1 MNKNG
6 FTPNQIGVR
15 IYLSELEEYQM
26 ARKKFT
32 EEEMALLRISPYVLD
47 VSPSIVHF
55 SAEFKEKFWE
65 GVMSKKELR
74 EIVVEL
80 GIDPDILGESRV
92 NGLKTMI
99 REEVRAGKGFRDLR
113 TYGSYLDVYTNPE
126 AKVKHLE
133 QVLTYKEQ
141 EIEFL
146 KKIVS
151 LGRDGVES

>member
-1 MNKNG
+1 
-6 FTPNQIGVR
+6 
-15 IYLSELEEYQM
+15 M

-32 EEEMALLRISPYVLD
+32 EEEMALLRLSSYVLD

-55 SAEFKEKFWE
+55 SAEFKELFWSSLQE
-65 GVMSKKELR
+65 GKEPR
-74 EIVVEL
+74 DIFIEF
-80 GIDPDILGESRV
+80 GIDPDILGVYRV
-92 NGLKTMI
+92 SGFKGML

-113 TYGSYLDVYTNPE
+113 TYGTYLDVYTNPE

-133 QVLTYKEQ
+133 QVLAYKEQ

-151 LGRDGVES
+151 LGREGAES